1 MRRLTPDDLPAIA
14 ELDERATGEDRAHA
28 LRALARGWVIAE
40 DRQVSGYALRTPW
53 GFGPAI
59 TEHRRDGA
67 LLLDVLLGQFPTAHG
82 TIITP
87 TANGAA
93 AEHLRTRGFGLQ
105 RELPRMRL
113 GDPVAWQPT
122 SIWAI
127 CNFGI
132 G

>member
-1 MRRLTPDDLPAIA
+1 MA
-14 ELDERATGEDRAHA
+14 EE
-28 LRALARGWVIAE
+28 
-40 DRQVSGYALRTPW
+40 RQVSGYALRTPW

-67 LLLDVLLGQFPTAHG
+67 LLLDVLLGQFPPAHG

-87 TANGAA
+87 TANAAA
-93 AEHLRTRGFGLQ
+93 AEHLRSRGFGLQ